1 MAVPFHRT
9 SKTRRDKRRTHFK
22 LKITSLVACNNCGKL
37 IRSHTVCPSCGF
49 YAKKSIIKVGETVK
63 EIPTKQ
69 AEKKPAKKAKK
80 AKPEAGE
87 KKE

>member
-1 MAVPFHRT
+1 MWF
-9 SKTRRDKRRTHFK
+9 
-22 LKITSLVACNNCGKL
+22 L
-37 IRSHTVCPSCGF
+37 
-49 YAKKSIIKVGETVK
+49 SIIKVGETVK
-63 EIPTKQ
+63 ETPVKQ